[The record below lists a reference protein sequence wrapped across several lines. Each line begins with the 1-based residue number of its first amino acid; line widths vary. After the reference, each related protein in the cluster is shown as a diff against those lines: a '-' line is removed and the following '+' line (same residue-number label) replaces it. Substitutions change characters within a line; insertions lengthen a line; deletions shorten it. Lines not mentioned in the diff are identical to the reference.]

1 MKVTALKQQAR
12 NQGRVNIYLDGEYAL
27 GVAKILA
34 ARLAIGQ
41 VLDDAAVERLK
52 DADEVEVAY
61 ERALHFLGPRPR
73 SEVEIQKRLTTAKVP
88 EAAIAAVL
96 ERLRGAGLVDDK
108 AFASFWVD
116 NRTSFRP
123 RSKRL
128 LSMEL
133 RLKGL
138 GEEERKAALAG
149 VDDAGSAYTVAKQRA
164 GRLRALE
171 FMEFKRKLGAFLAR
185 RGFDYD
191 TIEPVVQRV
200 WKELHEGVEPEA

>member
-12 NQGRVNIYLDGEYAL
+12 NKSRVNVYLDGEYAL
-27 GVAKILA
+27 GLAKILA

-41 VLDDAAVERLK
+41 VLDQAAVERLTQ
-52 DADEVEVAY
+52 ADEEELAY

-73 SEVEIQKRLTTAKVP
+73 SEAEIRRRLAAAKVP
-88 EAAIAAVL
+88 EGAVAAVL
-96 ERLRGAGLVDDK
+96 ERLRGPGLVDDK

-128 LSMEL
+128 LGLEL

-138 GEEERKAALAG
+138 GDDDRKAALAN
-149 VDDAGSAYTVAKQRA
+149 VDDAGSAYIVAKQRA
-164 GRLRALE
+164 RRLRELE
-171 FMEFKRKLGAFLAR
+171 LVEFKRKLGAFLAR

-191 TIEPVVQRV
+191 TIEPVVARV
-200 WKELHEGVEPEA
+200 WKEFHEGLEPET

>member
-12 NQGRVNIYLDGEYAL
+12 NKSRVNVYLDGEYAL
-27 GVAKILA
+27 GLVKILA

-41 VLDDAAVERLK
+41 VLDEAAVERLQR
-52 DADEVEVAY
+52 ADEVEVAY

-73 SEVEIQKRLTTAKVP
+73 SEAEIRRRLATAKVP
-88 EAAIAAVL
+88 EAAVAAVL

-108 AFASFWVD
+108 AFASFWVE

-138 GEEERKAALAG
+138 GDEERKAALAG
-149 VDDAGSAYTVAKQRA
+149 VDDAESAYAVAKQRA
-164 GRLRALE
+164 VRLRELE
-171 FMEFKRKLGAFLAR
+171 FVDFKRKLGAFLAR
-185 RGFDYD
+185 RGFDYG
-191 TIEPVVQRV
+191 TIEPVVARV
-200 WKELHEGVEPEA
+200 WKELHEGLESEA